1 MLNVFL
7 YQSNCLVLSGI
18 YKMARSKQYKEEEV
32 IEKAMGLFWR
42 NGYENTSV
50 RMLEKEMGINQFSIY
65 SSFGS
70 KNGVFL
76 ECIKS
81 YKKKI
86 RRITEVLE
94 KSNNGVAGI
103 KQYFYDFLEFSKDD
117 NVKKGCLVTN
127 TINELGEHGDPI
139 IMTEL
144 KCFFNEIKTLFANN
158 LKQDKSKDLAT
169 IDKQAN
175 YLGTSMLGLSL
186 ASKILSKT
194 QLEDFIETAFTNL

>member
-1 MLNVFL
+1 MLIVFL
-7 YQSNCLVLSGI
+7 LQSNCLVLYRI
-18 YKMARSKQYKEEEV
+18 YKMARSKQYNEEEV
-32 IEKAMGLFWR
+32 IEKAMALFWR
-42 NGYENTSV
+42 NGYGNTSV

-86 RRITEVLE
+86 HRITEILE
-94 KSNNGVAGI
+94 KSNNGVIGI

-117 NVKKGCLVTN
+117 NGKKGCLVTN
-127 TINELGEHGDPI
+127 TVNELGAHGDPI
-139 IMTEL
+139 IMIEL
-144 KCFFNEIKTLFANN
+144 KSFFNEIKTLFANN
-158 LKQDKSKDLAT
+158 LSQDKNKDLAT
-169 IDKQAN
+169 VEKQAN

-186 ASKILSKT
+186 ASKILSRI
-194 QLEDFIETAFTNL
+194 QLEDYIETAFMNL

>member
-1 MLNVFL
+1 
-7 YQSNCLVLSGI
+7 
-18 YKMARSKQYKEEEV
+18 
-32 IEKAMGLFWR
+32 MGLFWR

-86 RRITEVLE
+86 HRITEILE
-94 KSNNGVAGI
+94 KSNNGIAGI

-117 NVKKGCLVTN
+117 NGKKGCLVTN
-127 TINELGEHGDPI
+127 TVNELGEHGDPI
-139 IMTEL
+139 IMMEL
-144 KCFFNEIKTLFANN
+144 KNFFNEIKTLFANS
-158 LKQDKSKDLAT
+158 LKQDNNKTQKT
-169 IDKQAN
+169 IEKQAN
-175 YLGTSMLGLSL
+175 YLATSMLGLSL
-186 ASKILSKT
+186 ASKILSEE
-194 QLEDFIETAFTNL
+194 QLEDFIETAFINL

>member
-1 MLNVFL
+1 
-7 YQSNCLVLSGI
+7 
-18 YKMARSKQYKEEEV
+18 MARNKQYNEEEV

-42 NGYENTSV
+42 NGYANTTV

-81 YKKKI
+81 YKKRI
-86 RRITEVLE
+86 HRITEILE
-94 KSNNGVAGI
+94 KSNNGIVGI
-103 KQYFYDFLEFSKDD
+103 KQYFYDFLEFSKDA
-117 NVKKGCLVTN
+117 NGKKGCLVTN
-127 TINELGEHGDPI
+127 TVNELGEHGDPI

-144 KCFFNEIKTLFANN
+144 NRFFNEITTLFANC
-158 LKQDKSKDLAT
+158 LKQDKNNT
-169 IDKQAN
+169 QEIIEKQAN

-186 ASKILSKT
+186 ASKILSRK
-194 QLEDFIETAFTNL
+194 QLEDYIETAFINL